1 MKVKELIEVL
11 KQFNENKQVDIC
23 GIDDVA
29 VVETETCIWIDS
41 KAYME
46 QEEAE

>member
-11 KQFNENKQVDIC
+11 KQFDENKQVDIC

-29 VVETETCIWIDS
+29 VVETEICIWIDS